1 MEQVETDKVDRKR
14 NKLRKR
20 KRMISW
26 IVYENTYY
34 ENSMYFDAEQENF
47 FDKGDD
53 YDSAK
58 I

>member
-1 MEQVETDKVDRKR
+1 MEADTDKVDRKR

-26 IVYENTYY
+26 IVYENRYY
-34 ENSMYFDAEQENF
+34 ENSMYFDAEQKNF

-58 I
+58 L